1 MSGRTT
7 IRFAAV
13 AVSLS
18 VIGLAHAKPPE
29 GFTLMFS
36 DEFDGTTVNESAW
49 AYRLGRRGGEDPAAG
64 WINALNR
71 QENVTISGGMMRI
84 RHAQE
89 MVDGKLEN
97 TCGGLISR
105 RRFGYGYYETRYKP
119 LMIKSRGTH
128 GAFWQ
133 RGLGKTSDPAE
144 DPTRAQFNTIFEI
157 DGSELSSPS
166 WKGTNN
172 LYLQVHS
179 KQSADLWTHR
189 CTVPV
194 KPDGEGFVVDAWE
207 YSPDGIVF
215 YDNGREVGRTSFNQ
229 LTAQQEV
236 WLTSLAG
243 AHWQQM
249 DASLL
254 RGEALFDYFR
264 YYTKDYPGVNL
275 LANGGFEYNFDTRDR
290 QTPVAWLELG
300 DVKASAVIGD
310 LGDSVLRHEGTTPYS
325 VRTEQ
330 TLQHILDGQYQVKA
344 RVRSSGGQKV
354 AKMVVRSGQTTMERD
369 IPASTDWVG
378 LDAGM
383 VGVQG
388 GTVTVGLISEV
399 ATSGQQV
406 WMEVDDVVLMKPGPM
421 HATAGK
427 IKTFDPSTDPRYA
440 MFDGYMQSFADGR
453 HYLFERVTGC
463 GEAISV
469 AAKLRVEAL
478 KREVP
483 IEKTPASGEAGWK
496 VRITPGGDVEFVIGS
511 EGANT
516 VVAARAVLHA
526 GETKHIAC
534 VFDRGDARIY
544 ADGKL
549 VKQQSGIVHRTDDK
563 SAPGTLGVRWGTA
576 SQQSSYS
583 GELGNLRIFNRAI
596 TEEEI
601 VGLAQE

>member
-1 MSGRTT
+1 MV
-7 IRFAAV
+7 RFPVLMLVVAAV
-13 AVSLS
+13 SCS
-18 VIGLAHAKPPE
+18 MTGLVQAAPPE
-29 GFTLMFS
+29 GFTLVYA
-36 DEFDGTTVNESAW
+36 DEFSGTSVDESAW

-64 WINALNR
+64 WINALNLK
-71 QENVTISGGMMRI
+71 ENVSVSDGMMRI

-89 MVDGKLEN
+89 QLNGKLEN
-97 TCGGLISR
+97 TCGGLISK

-133 RGLGKTSDPAE
+133 RGLGKSSDPAE

-166 WKGTNN
+166 WRGTNN
-172 LYLQVHS
+172 LYLQVHAS
-179 KQSADLWTHR
+179 QSADLWTHR

-194 KPDGEGFVVDAWE
+194 QRDSEGFVVDAWE
-207 YSPDGIVF
+207 YSPDAIIF

-229 LTAQQEV
+229 FTAQQEV

-243 AHWQQM
+243 AHWKQM

-254 RGEALFDYFR
+254 PGEALFDYFR

-275 LANGGFEYNFDTRDR
+275 LANSGFEYNFDTRDQ

-300 DVKASAVIGD
+300 DVKASAVTGEV
-310 LGDSVLRHEGTTPYS
+310 GDSVLRHAGSTPYA
-325 VRTEQ
+325 VRTDQ

-354 AKMVVRSGQTTMERD
+354 AKMVVRSGKATIERE
-369 IPASTDWVG
+369 IPASTDWLE

-388 GTVTVGLISEV
+388 GTVTVGFASEV
-399 ATSGQQV
+399 ATNGQEV
-406 WMEVDDVVLMKPGPM
+406 WMEVDDVVLMKPGSVHP
-421 HATAGK
+421 TAGK
-427 IKTFDPSTDPRYA
+427 IRKFDPSTDPRYA
-440 MFDGYMQSFADGR
+440 MFDGHMQSFADGR

-469 AAKLRVEAL
+469 AAKLRVEVL
-478 KREVP
+478 KSEVP
-483 IEKTPASGEAGWK
+483 IEKTPASGDAGWK
-496 VRITPGGDVEFVIGS
+496 VRITPAGDVEFVIGS
-511 EGANT
+511 EASNT
-516 VVAARAVLHA
+516 VLAASAVLRA
-526 GETKHIAC
+526 GETKHVAC

-544 ADGKL
+544 VDGKL

-563 SAPGTLGVRWGTA
+563 TAPGTLGVHWGTTA
-576 SQQSSYS
+576 QQSSFS
-583 GELGNLRIFNRAI
+583 GELGDLRVFNRAI
-596 TEEEI
+596 TEDEI
-601 VGLAQE
+601 IKLAQD